1 MLQLLKLFVASNR
14 GTSVSAHFPPNYKNV
29 MKQILMGLAA
39 LQMSLCVFAQTSENT
54 VIADTL
60 SQGVTLAEVEIKGS
74 TMIDKSDRKLLIP
87 TQEQAVLSA
96 NGMDLLRNM
105 QIPQISVDLANGE
118 IKTVD
123 SGTLS
128 VRING
133 REATVD
139 DVKALDPATV
149 KRVEYHETPSMR
161 YGEVD
166 AVVDFIVD
174 NPQRGGY
181 FGADVVQGLCGF
193 GNYFTTAKFNK
204 GRHQFA
210 VTGSYSLR
218 SGFNMWR
225 DNEEYF
231 MMDDG
236 TRIDRTEKGVPV
248 VGAMSNGNAK
258 FNYSYSEPDRLM
270 LYAGL
275 SLWGTPATDNNY
287 QGILTD
293 SETGEQLSVIDQTKK
308 EQLLPSFN
316 FYGQYDFDSSQSVML
331 DIVATGAYQHSER
344 TYRTGEV
351 STRADLVNYLTTI
364 DSRNYSLIVNGNYE
378 KRWAVGR
385 LTGGVRYQQAWGE
398 NKYLESSALER
409 SREMKS
415 LYYAE
420 WWQPLGDHFDYT
432 LGVSGKQRIYRLE
445 GADDT
450 HTFDLIASLKMRWK
464 INAGNTLRLNLSTS
478 TNTPSATDLS
488 SVEQRIDEY
497 QVFRGNP
504 QLKPYRNFKGLWSY
518 ELRRGIF
525 YGKLWASYDY
535 NRNPIMSDKYWVEES
550 GERFLL
556 NTVNNQVSMQTAN
569 TAVTV
574 KLDVVPSWFSV
585 SGTFGWNFQRS
596 EGHRYLHRFNSPIA
610 SWSAMLTHW
619 NFVLSY
625 EGEINRKSLW
635 GETVSGRE
643 NYQVV
648 LLNYRYKDWQFGI
661 GMFNPFMKNYN
672 VPSEDLNRYAG
683 YSRKMHVDMTESLA
697 IVRIAYSLPWGH
709 QAKEQKKRLNN
720 SYDGDAVNAV
730 GK

>member
-1 MLQLLKLFVASNR
+1 VLQLLKLFVTSNR

-29 MKQILMGLAA
+29 MKQILMGLAV
-39 LQMSLCVFAQTSENT
+39 LPMCLCAVAQTSENT
-54 VIADTL
+54 VNADTL
-60 SQGVTLAEVEIKGS
+60 SQGVMLEEVEIKGS
-74 TMIDKSDRKLLIP
+74 TMIEKSDRKLLVP
-87 TQEQAVLSA
+87 TQEQVALSA
-96 NGMDLLRNM
+96 NGVDLLRNM
-105 QIPQISVDLANGE
+105 QIPQISVNLTNGE

-174 NPQRGGY
+174 NPRRGGY
-181 FGADVVQGLCGF
+181 FGADVMQGLCGF
-193 GNYFTTAKFNK
+193 GNYFATAKFNK

-210 VTGSYSLR
+210 ITGRYSLR

-231 MMDDG
+231 VMDDG
-236 TRIDRTEKGVPV
+236 TRIGRTEKGMPV
-248 VGAMSNGNAK
+248 VGAMSNGSAK
-258 FNYSYSEPDRLM
+258 LNYSYSEPDRLM

-275 SLWGTPATDNNY
+275 SLWGTPATDKNY

-293 SETGEQLSVIDQTKK
+293 SETGEELSVIDQTKK
-308 EQLLPSFN
+308 EQLQPSFN
-316 FYGQYDFDSSQSVML
+316 FYGEYDLDSSQSVML
-331 DIVATGAYQHSER
+331 DVVATGAYQHSER
-344 TYRTGEV
+344 IYRTGEV
-351 STRADLVNYLTTI
+351 QTRADLADYLTTI

-378 KRWAVGR
+378 KRWTAGR
-385 LTGGVRYQQAWGE
+385 LTAGVRYQQAWGE
-398 NKYLESSALER
+398 NKYLESSVLER

-420 WWQPLGDHFDYT
+420 WWQPLDDRFDYT

-488 SVEQRIDEY
+488 SVAQRVDEF
-497 QVFRGNP
+497 QVYRGNP
-504 QLKPYRNFKGLWSY
+504 QLKPYRNLKGLLSY

-535 NRNPIMSDKYWVEES
+535 DRNPIMSDKYWVEES
-550 GERFLL
+550 GERLLL

-574 KLDVVPSWFSV
+574 KLDVVPTWFSV

-635 GETVSGRE
+635 GETVTGRE

-697 IVRIAYSLPWGH
+697 VVQIAYTLPWGR

-720 SYDGDAVNAV
+720 SYDGDGVNAV